1 MYRSRVFVLS
11 LALLASGGLAHA
23 DDPALP
29 PEAGLAVASPDVE
42 FVMNMPD
49 VAAIGAT
56 ILGDTMYVTTV
67 AGVRL
72 YDIGLTGLPILVGE
86 LNLPHWENE
95 DVDTNGKYLFVAADH
110 FLGINNTVYVID
122 VQIRHAPL
130 LVARIDVPMAHTVTC
145 VLGCKYL
152 WLGGGAELGVVDARN
167 PMNPRFLGTTN
178 SGVGSVHDVQVD
190 AKGVA
195 WVSGARG
202 LSAMVP
208 RLTSPLSPEWL
219 TDSWK
224 FNNNFIIHNSL
235 RPKAKDWKK
244 AANWSA
250 PITDAEMTFVTE
262 EDYLAVER
270 QYGGNGQCQYDG
282 SFQTAYYRQVGS
294 SHLLRPMDA
303 WNLGQGTSGTL
314 DGSKK
319 GDVAAFCSSHY
330 SDVQSR
336 VASVAWYEQGVRFL
350 SVKDPYNIRQV
361 GFWRPLNSAAWS
373 AKYVGDYVFVF
384 DLVRGLDVIRF
395 KGSASGPTVKA
406 ALNPRVVTEK
416 SEEWSWLCRIPV
428 VA

>member
-1 MYRSRVFVLS
+1 MPRTRILLLS
-11 LALLASGGLAHA
+11 LALLASGGMAGA
-23 DDPALP
+23 EDPGLP
-29 PEAGLAVASPDVE
+29 PAAGVAVASDNVDYVMSFPDIG
-42 FVMNMPD
+42 
-49 VAAIGAT
+49 AIGAK
-56 ILGDTMYVTTV
+56 ILGDTLYATTV
-67 AGVRL
+67 GGVRL

-110 FLGINNTVYVID
+110 FVGVRNTLYVVD
-122 VQIRHAPL
+122 VQIRSAPL
-130 LVARIDVPMAHTVTC
+130 LVAAIDVPMAHTVTC

-152 WLGGGAELGVVDARN
+152 WLGGGGQIGVVDARN
-167 PMNPRFLGTTN
+167 PLNPRFLGTTD
-178 SGVGSVHDVQVD
+178 SGVGSVHDVQID
-190 AKGVA
+190 DKGVA

-202 LSAMVP
+202 LSAFVP
-208 RLTSPLSPEWL
+208 RLTAPLNPQWL
-219 TDSWK
+219 VDSWK

-244 AANWSA
+244 AASWSA
-250 PITDAEMTFVTE
+250 PITDAEMTYVTE
-262 EDYLAVER
+262 EDYLAIDRE
-270 QYGGNGQCQYDG
+270 YGGNGQCKYDG

-294 SHLLRPMDA
+294 GRILRPMDA

-330 SDVQSR
+330 FDVSSR

-350 SVKDPYNIRQV
+350 SVSKPYDIRQV
-361 GFWRPLNSAAWS
+361 GYWRPLDSMAWAA
-373 AKYVGDYVFVF
+373 KNVGEYVFVF

-395 KGSASGPTVKA
+395 NGSANGPTVKA
-406 ALNPRVVTEK
+406 ALNPRMVADK
-416 SEEWSWLCRIPV
+416 SEEWGWLCRIPV